1 MRFPNRLMAGLACL
15 PLVGLVSCSGSAPAP
30 APHLGS
36 AASSASSSQTAPT
49 AASTAPTA
57 ASSAVAPATT
67 GPPAVRSGPAEPETK
82 AGARAAAANFYRLY
96 SASQF
101 AASWGL
107 LSPAAQ
113 RDIPRAIWIS
123 VHNGCPGAGTG
134 ATRVIKSVLVF
145 GNAAIVTESIQV
157 ADSRLGEAEDVF
169 NYENGRWGYTP
180 NNLGI
185 YHHGSVAA
193 DIVSAR
199 AVGFC
204 TGRNAAPM

>member
-1 MRFPNRLMAGLACL
+1 MRFPNRLLAGLASL
-15 PLVGLVSCSGSAPAP
+15 PVVGLVSCSGSGPGP
-30 APHLGS
+30 APHLE
-36 AASSASSSQTAPT
+36 SASSSQTAP
-49 AASTAPTA
+49 APASTGPGA
-57 ASSAVAPATT
+57 ASSAVAPAAT
-67 GPPAVRSGPAEPETK
+67 GSTAARSGPAEPQTK
-82 AGARAAAANFYRLY
+82 AGAHAAAANFYRLY

-113 RDIPRAIWIS
+113 REIPRAIWIS
-123 VHNGCPGAGTG
+123 VHNGCPGASTG
-134 ATRVIKSVLVF
+134 AARVIKSVLVF
-145 GNAAIVTESIQV
+145 GNAAIVTEGIQG

-199 AVGFC
+199 GLGFC
-204 TGRNAAPM
+204 TGRNAAPL